1 MDLSAGTR
9 LGTYE
14 ILAFIGAGGMGT
26 VYRAL
31 DTKLGREVA
40 IKILPEEFSQDPDR
54 VARFEREARLLASL
68 NHPHI
73 ATLHGL
79 EEFNGQ
85 KFLVMELV
93 EGETLAERHE
103 RGVIPL
109 AEVLPLFG
117 QIAEGLGAAHEKGV
131 VHRDLKPPN
140 IKITPEDNVKIL
152 DFGLAKAFR
161 GEASA
166 KTATG
171 VILGTAPY
179 MSPEQAKGKTVD
191 RRTDIWAFGCCLYE
205 ALTGKAAFLGD
216 TVTATLAKILERDP
230 DWEALPRETPPS
242 VTRLLRRCLQKD
254 RELRLRDIGDARL
267 DLEEGDETPPA
278 ASSRPDRKMTLLVAI
293 ALLTALALGGRDRK
307 PVALRHTRTS
317 ARHADTHPAR
327 PWRSAHGRRQHPAR
341 DRAGR
346 PPHRLQ
352 RDPRPDDNALLAAA
366 GSARRN
372 GLSGRRQRSRRPLFL
387 ERRPV
392 VGFP

>member
-14 ILAFIGAGGMGT
+14 ILSFIGAGGMGT

-40 IKILPEEFSQDPDR
+40 IKILPQEFSQEPDR

-85 KFLVMELV
+85 KFLVVELV
-93 EGETLAERHE
+93 EGETLAERIE

-109 AEVLPLFG
+109 AEMLPLFG
-117 QIAEGLGAAHEKGV
+117 QIAEALGAAHEKGV

-140 IKITPEDNVKIL
+140 IKITPEDNIKIL

-161 GEASA
+161 REAADSGLSESPTMTRG
-166 KTATG
+166 TATG

-179 MSPEQAKGKTVD
+179 MSPEQATGKTVD
-191 RRTDIWAFGCCLYE
+191 RRTDIGAFGCCLYE
-205 ALTGKAAFLGD
+205 TLAGKAAFLGD

-230 DWEALPRETPPS
+230 DWEALPRETPHA
-242 VTRLLRRCLQKD
+242 RRCE
-254 RELRLRDIGDARL
+254 REHL
-267 DLEEGDETPPA
+267 DLRHREGHVD
-278 ASSRPDRKMTLLVAI
+278 TLDLW
-293 ALLTALALGGRDRK
+293 L
-307 PVALRHTRTS
+307 
-317 ARHADTHPAR
+317 
-327 PWRSAHGRRQHPAR
+327 
-341 DRAGR
+341 
-346 PPHRLQ
+346 
-352 RDPRPDDNALLAAA
+352 
-366 GSARRN
+366 
-372 GLSGRRQRSRRPLFL
+372 
-387 ERRPV
+387 
-392 VGFP
+392 